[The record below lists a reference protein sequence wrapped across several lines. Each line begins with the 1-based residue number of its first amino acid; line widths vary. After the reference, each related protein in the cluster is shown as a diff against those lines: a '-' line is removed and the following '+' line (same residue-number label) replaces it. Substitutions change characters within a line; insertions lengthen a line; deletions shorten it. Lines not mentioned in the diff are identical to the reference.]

1 MTLEARWG
9 GRGGEKTL
17 YCRGEVEVGVTS
29 SYDVLHV
36 GLEQ

>member
-1 MTLEARWG
+1 MKRS
-9 GRGGEKTL
+9 TL